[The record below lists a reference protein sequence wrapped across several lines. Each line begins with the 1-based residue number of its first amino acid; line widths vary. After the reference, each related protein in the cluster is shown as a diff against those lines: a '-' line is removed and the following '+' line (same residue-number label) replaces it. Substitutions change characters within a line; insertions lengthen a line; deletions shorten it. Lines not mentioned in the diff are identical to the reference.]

1 MIKKLAFMMV
11 VLTIVMPAFALKK
24 DPEYLKARRNGGDTR
39 IVLSIIGDDGQP
51 VSNAMVR
58 VLMGMNFRERAYFIN
73 GVTGV
78 NGKFVIAGKTTGN
91 EIEIDVTKDGYY
103 RTSDKLC
110 FITMG
115 HEHDVING
123 RWQPWG
129 MELQLKL
136 RAIRNPIALVGD
148 VNGYYVPET
157 NKWIGFDMK
166 QADWVLSGH
175 KGGISDFEVFLEWD
189 GHPSQD
195 SKLLK
200 LHFRAIEPKG
210 GFYYADLRK
219 ESRFRG
225 VYTASTNQVL
235 QQVFSCQTAQKEG
248 RIVKEGLPHSKLL
261 VLRSRCVCDQEGI
274 LKKANYSV
282 ISWIAVEGSRKGKG
296 EMLLSYSFNP
306 TPNDT
311 NLERK

>member
-1 MIKKLAFMMV
+1 MKKKITVMIIASIG
-11 VLTIVMPAFALKK
+11 VLLLFAHKT
-24 DPEYLKARRNGGDTR
+24 DPDYLNARRNGGDTR
-39 IVLSIIGDDGQP
+39 IVLSIIDDDGQP

-58 VLMGMNFRERAYFIN
+58 VLMGMNFRERAYYIN
-73 GVTGV
+73 GVTSAT
-78 NGKFVIAGKTTGN
+78 GKFVIEGKTTGN

-103 RTSDKLC
+103 RTSNKLC
-110 FITMG
+110 FIAMG
-115 HEHDVING
+115 HEYDVKNG

-175 KGGISDFEVFLEWD
+175 KGNTSDFEVFLEWD
-189 GHPSQD
+189 GLPSQD
-195 SKLLK
+195 SKLLE
-200 LHFRAIEPKG
+200 LHFRAIAPQG
-210 GFYYADLRK
+210 GFYYADLIR
-219 ESRFRG
+219 ESLFRG
-225 VYTASTNQVL
+225 VYAASTNEVL
-235 QQVFSCQTAQKEG
+235 QQVFSCRTTQKDG
-248 RIVKEGLPHSKLL
+248 RIAKEGLPHSKLL
-261 VLRSRCVCDQEGI
+261 VLRSRCVCDKEGI
-274 LKKANYSV
+274 LKEANYST
-282 ISWIAVEGSRKGKG
+282 ISWIAVEGLRKGKG

-311 NLERK
+311 NLEHK